1 MHLPNTEKTDMKRR
15 IIIGMTLLAIT
26 LSPVVMAKNDKGQLP
41 PGLQKKAAKGQQ
53 LPPGWQKKLKKGEV
67 LDKAVFDAGV
77 VVKAATSAGSITIN
91 VDDRLL
97 RLDPVT
103 RKILDIL
110 K

>member
-1 MHLPNTEKTDMKRR
+1 MKRSF
-15 IIIGMTLLAIT
+15 IIATALLALT
-26 LSPVVMAKNDKGQLP
+26 VSPAILAKNNNNQQLP

-67 LDKAVFDAGV
+67 LDKTVFDAGV
-77 VVKAATSAGSITIN
+77 VVKAETSTGGITIK

-110 K
+110 N

>member
-1 MHLPNTEKTDMKRR
+1 MKRSLTVA
-15 IIIGMTLLAIT
+15 MALLAIA
-26 LSPVVMAKNDKGQLP
+26 LSPAVLAKNDNNQLP

-77 VVKAATSAGSITIN
+77 VVKASSPTGSITIN

-97 RLDPVT
+97 RLDPLT

-110 K
+110 N